1 MGTPPLRWGTST
13 GVRRPR
19 GGEPSE
25 PVACNTWRH
34 WPAGSRMD
42 SGRERRRRKWL
53 PARINN
59 IFIIDSENT
68 YPWIRVLDF
77 AFSILL
83 HTFGLDFHSLSY
95 TERMFFR
102 MPTLSLD
109 VKMKAIR
116 HGHNNILLLS
126 RGNLEWMCLFRSGCN
141 KLLIVAVKMNAKGWV
156 EWSDTS

>member
-1 MGTPPLRWGTST
+1 
-13 GVRRPR
+13 
-19 GGEPSE
+19 
-25 PVACNTWRH
+25 
-34 WPAGSRMD
+34 MD

-53 PARINN
+53 PARINS

-83 HTFGLDFHSLSY
+83 HIFGFNFHSLSN

-102 MPTLSLD
+102 MSMLSLD
-109 VKMKAIR
+109 VKMKANR
-116 HGHNNILLLS
+116 HGYNNILLLL
-126 RGNLEWMCLFRSGCN
+126 RGNLEWMCLFLSGCN
-141 KLLIVAVKMNAKGWV
+141 KLFVVALNMNAKGWV